1 MIPGPSEP
9 FNAGDALVARAAA
22 RGRAPVYRWAGHT
35 LSGDALAA
43 CALAFEHGLARAGFR
58 AGDRVLL
65 LLRDTP
71 AFAVAFLGAL
81 RAGVIPVPVSTLL
94 PAQDLAFIAQDS
106 SARAVF
112 VDGPQADALSRAVLP
127 DGCARVDVGDER
139 FAGFAAPPG
148 SVAES
153 APTRAGDDAFWLYTS
168 GTTGEPKAAIHRHGD
183 LPATA
188 ERYARGV
195 LGLGAGDRL
204 LSASKLFFAYGLGN
218 SLTFPLWL
226 GSEAVLHPER
236 ATPEAMFGLIE
247 REQPTVFFA
256 VPTLYA
262 TMLAHR
268 ELPRTLGRVRLCVS
282 AGEALA
288 PGLFDRWRERFGVEI
303 LDGLGSTEM
312 LHVFVSNR
320 PGAAR
325 PGSSGT
331 PVPGYEVR
339 IVDELG
345 RDVADGDV
353 GTLLAAGPSAARA
366 YWSRPAQTSATMF
379 APGWLRTGD
388 SVRRTPD
395 GFLWHE
401 GRSDDLL
408 KVNGQYVSP
417 FEVEST
423 LLDHE
428 AVAEAAV
435 VPRAD
440 EDGLVKPCAFV
451 VAKAGVAGGAGL
463 AGALQA
469 HVKDRLAPHK
479 YPRWIV
485 FRDGLPKT
493 ATGKIQR
500 HALRE
505 EVARLEGSLS

>member
-1 MIPGPSEP
+1 VIPKPSEP

-22 RGRAPVYRWAGHT
+22 RGSATVYRCEGRT

-43 CALAFEHGLARAGFR
+43 CASAFEHGLGRAGIA
-58 AGDRVLL
+58 AGERILL

-81 RAGVIPVPVSTLL
+81 RAGVIPIPVSTLV
-94 PAQDLAFIAQDS
+94 PAKDLAFLAEDS
-106 SARAVF
+106 GARAVF
-112 VDGPQADALSRAVLP
+112 AEGPHAEVIARATLP
-127 DGCARVDVGDER
+127 AGCARIETHDAH

-168 GTTGEPKAAIHRHGD
+168 GTTGEPKAAIHRHVD

-188 ERYARGV
+188 EHYARGV
-195 LGLGAGDRL
+195 LGLAAGDRL

-226 GSEAVLHPER
+226 GIEAVLHPGR
-236 ATPEAMFGLIE
+236 ATPDAIFALIE
-247 REQPTVFFA
+247 RAQPTVFFA

-262 TMLAHR
+262 AMLAHDA
-268 ELPRTLGRVRLCVS
+268 LPRTLGRVRLCVS

-288 PGLFDRWRERFGVEI
+288 PTLFERWRERFGVEI

-325 PGSSGT
+325 AGASGT
-331 PVPGYEVR
+331 PVPGYSAR
-339 IVDELG
+339 IVDERG
-345 RDVADGDV
+345 RDVADGTV
-353 GTLLAAGPSAARA
+353 GALLAGGPSAARA
-366 YWSRPAQTSATMF
+366 YWNRPAQTAATMF
-379 APGWLRTGD
+379 AAGWLRTGD
-388 SVRRTPD
+388 SARRTPD
-395 GFLWHE
+395 GLLWHE

-417 FEVEST
+417 FELEAT

-428 AVAEAAV
+428 AVAEVAV
-435 VPRAD
+435 VARDGA
-440 EDGLVKPCAFV
+440 DGLVKPCAFV
-451 VAKAGVAGGAGL
+451 VAKPGVAAGPGL
-463 AGALQA
+463 ASALEA

-485 FRDGLPKT
+485 FRDELPKT

-505 EVARLEGSLS
+505 DAAQLEAATS